1 MSRTGW
7 EWFAELNGED
17 QERYIKNFGDDPNN
31 NRVTGEFDRFMSSS
45 YRSFGFFISCSFV
58 WGNTDEGHGYWSDLS
73 CREISFGGVRRMVK
87 HSMTK

>member
-17 QERYIKNFGDDPNN
+17 QERYIKNFKRSD
-31 NRVTGEFDRFMSSS
+31 EFDRFMSSS
-45 YRSFGFFISCSFV
+45 YRSFQLFISCSFF